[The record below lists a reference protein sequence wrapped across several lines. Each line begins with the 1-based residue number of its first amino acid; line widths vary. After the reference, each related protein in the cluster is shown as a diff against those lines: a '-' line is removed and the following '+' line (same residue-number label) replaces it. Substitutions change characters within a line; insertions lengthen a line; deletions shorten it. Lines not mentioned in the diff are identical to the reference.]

1 MDQHRKQAPALV
13 AGLQEGAPGGA
24 GRGKWGEGRL
34 HRVKMESAS
43 SFATGLV
50 TGSINMTKTAVN
62 SSVDI
67 TKTAVNSSVF
77 TYILNAAFKI
87 LD

>member
-1 MDQHRKQAPALV
+1 
-13 AGLQEGAPGGA
+13 
-24 GRGKWGEGRL
+24 
-34 HRVKMESAS
+34 MESAS

-67 TKTAVNSSVF
+67 TKTAVHSSVF
-77 TYILNAAFKI
+77 AYILNTAFKI
-87 LD
+87 LH

>member
-1 MDQHRKQAPALV
+1 
-13 AGLQEGAPGGA
+13 
-24 GRGKWGEGRL
+24 
-34 HRVKMESAS
+34 MESAS

-50 TGSINMTKTAVN
+50 TGSINMTKTAMN

-77 TYILNAAFKI
+77 AYIFEYRFPNIGISMTKY
-87 LD
+87 